1 MLIYKIS
8 ETESWSAAS
17 ARGTFDGSADD
28 RRDGFIHLST
38 AEQTRETVA
47 KHFAGRNGLIVAAV
61 ETGQLGDALKWEA
74 SRGGALF
81 PHYYGL
87 LPMSAVVWSRPLRL
101 GADGR
106 HVMPD
111 EVV

>member
-8 ETESWSAAS
+8 DAESWATAQ

-38 AEQTRETVA
+38 AAQARETVA
-47 KHFAGRNGLIVAAV
+47 KHFAGRDGLIIAAIETDRVA
-61 ETGQLGDALKWEA
+61 DALKWEA

-81 PHYYGL
+81 PHHYGP
-87 LPMSAVVWSRPLRL
+87 LPMSAVVWSKPLPL
-101 GADGR
+101 NTGGG
-106 HVMPD
+106 HMMPD
-111 EVV
+111 EVA